1 MTVGDSRRVAR
12 PCGDIDIS
20 KVGYFMLV
28 FLDTE
33 FTSFDEPYLIS
44 AGLVADGRELYFE
57 LEGITPSICAH
68 FVQQTVLP
76 LLGGPVLRPIEVS
89 NQLAA
94 FLSPCGAEV
103 TLVCDAPRYDIELLR
118 PFLPASLAWNYA
130 VPSFADA
137 AHEDNFNRALERAF
151 QGLRRHHA
159 LDDARALA
167 QAWGK
172 ASGSNLDG
180 EA

>member
-1 MTVGDSRRVAR
+1 
-12 PCGDIDIS
+12 
-20 KVGYFMLV
+20 MLV

-33 FTSFDEPYLIS
+33 FTGFDEPYLIS
-44 AGLVADGRELYFE
+44 AGLVADNREFYFE

-76 LLGGPVLRPIEVS
+76 LLTGPVLRPIEVS
-89 NQLAA
+89 KQLAA
-94 FLSPCGAEV
+94 FLAPYGPEV
-103 TLVCDAPRYDIELLR
+103 TFVCDAPRYDIELLR
-118 PFLPASLAWNYA
+118 PFLPASLPWNYA
-130 VPSFADA
+130 VPSFAEA
-137 AHEDNFNRALERAF
+137 AYEDNFNQALERAF

-167 QAWGK
+167 QAWRE
-172 ASGSNLDG
+172 ASASHLDG

>member
-1 MTVGDSRRVAR
+1 MSVTV
-12 PCGDIDIS
+12 
-20 KVGYFMLV
+20 LV

-44 AGLVADGRELYFE
+44 AGLVAGARELYFE
-57 LEGITPSICAH
+57 LEGITPDICTP
-68 FVQQTVLP
+68 FVQQSVLP

-94 FLSPCGAEV
+94 FLAPYGPDV
-103 TLVCDAPRYDIELLR
+103 TFFCDAPRYDVELLR
-118 PFLPASLAWNYA
+118 PFLPASLRSNYA

-137 AHEDNFNRALERAF
+137 VDHDAFHQALERAF
-151 QGLRRHHA
+151 HGRRRHHA

-167 QAWGK
+167 EAWRK
-172 ASGSNLDG
+172 VGSQ
-180 EA
+180 